1 MKKILLGTS
10 ALAMA
15 GAFAGQANAATWDL
29 DWGGYF
35 ESSIGYASVDGPAG
49 TDFDGVDV
57 LQDAEIQFTPSITLD
72 NGLTFGV
79 DIQLEGNASSN
90 GTPDVIDESFI
101 FIKGSFGQV
110 LIGSENSAGYKMSY
124 GAPDVTWININSGS
138 LTSFIPDSQPSVF
151 RGVGGTSFVEVARNN
166 DSQRITYFSPRFSG
180 FQVGA
185 SYARD
190 GNQDNSSQV
199 DINQTGTLH
208 DIFDVGVNYVNSFGA
223 FDVAVAGRYGTGTLE
238 NAGANGGDLD
248 PEVYAFGLNL
258 GYAGVTIGGSY
269 ARSDDDIA
277 IRNGDFFDLGVS
289 YKTGPWGA
297 SLTYSKG
304 ELDTGDERQQY
315 LAGVTYKLGPGVS
328 TGAYIGYTD
337 YEAGANTGRSDLD
350 GFVIGTGF
358 KLNF

>member
-10 ALAMA
+10 ALAVA

-35 ESSIGYASVDGPAG
+35 EASVGYASVDGPAG
-49 TDFDGVDV
+49 TDFDGIDV

-79 DIQLEGNASSN
+79 DIQLEGNASDLG
-90 GTPDVIDESFI
+90 GTPDTIDESFA
-101 FIKGSFGQV
+101 FVKGSFGQI

-124 GAPDVTWININSGS
+124 GAPDVTWIGINSGS
-138 LTSFIPDSQPSVF
+138 LTAFIPNEQPSVF

-190 GNQDNSSQV
+190 GEQDNSSQV
-199 DINQTGTLH
+199 DINAGGRLH
-208 DIFDVGVNYVNSFGA
+208 DIYDIGANYVNSFGA

-238 NAGANGGDLD
+238 GAGGAADLD
-248 PEVYAFGLNL
+248 PTVYAFGVNL
-258 GYAGVTIGGSY
+258 GYAGVTVGGSY
-269 ARSDDDIA
+269 AKSEDDVA
-277 IRNGDFFDLGVS
+277 IRNGDFFDIGVS

-297 SLTYSKG
+297 SLTYSNG
-304 ELDTGDERQQY
+304 ELDTGDERDQY
-315 LAGVTYKLGPGVS
+315 LAGVTYKLGPGV
-328 TGAYIGYTD
+328 TAGAYVGYLD
-337 YEAGANTGRSDLD
+337 YSAGAGTGRTSVD
-350 GFVIGTGF
+350 GFVVGTGF